1 VSPRTARQVALGLA
15 CALALALQA
24 RFVGEQLGPDRQSRK
39 DGAEPWLAEL
49 ARLPPIPE
57 AATVGFVTTI
67 DREQL
72 EGRLFLT
79 RYALAPRTVLRG
91 TGARLVIGH
100 FRSTTE
106 GEDVARTEGLSI
118 LAASG
123 GGLFLMWSPTR

>member
-1 VSPRTARQVALGLA
+1 MSPRTARHVALGLA

-24 RFVGEQLGPDRQSRK
+24 RFVQEQVEADRQPGK
-39 DGAEPWLAEL
+39 DGAEAWLTEL
-49 ARLPPIPE
+49 ARLPPIPDT
-57 AATVGFVTTI
+57 ATVGFVTTI
-67 DREQL
+67 DLEQV

-100 FRSTTE
+100 FRSTAE
-106 GEDVARTEGLSI
+106 AEDVARADGLSI